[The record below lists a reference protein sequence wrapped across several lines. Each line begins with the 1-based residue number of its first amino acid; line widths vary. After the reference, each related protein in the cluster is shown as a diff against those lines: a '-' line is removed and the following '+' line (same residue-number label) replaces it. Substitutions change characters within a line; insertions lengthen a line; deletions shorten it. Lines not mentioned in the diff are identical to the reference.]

1 MIILGTWGY
10 EIFADDITAD
20 IKDDFEEYIE
30 EGLSVYE
37 VTERILE
44 RYQNRV
50 RDKDD
55 TRVYLAL
62 ASLQMEHGELQK
74 DIKQAALD
82 IIENGKDLEAWE
94 GDGKDALVSRK
105 KVLNKMKSKLQKHKN
120 PIKEV

>member
-30 EGLSVYE
+30 DGLSVYE
-37 VTERILE
+37 ATERILE

-55 TRVYLAL
+55 TRIYLAL

-82 IIENGKDLEAWE
+82 IIERGEDLEAWE

-120 PIKEV
+120 PIKET